1 MAGRDIP
8 AGPVA
13 SGGAAQVPAGIGPGQ
28 GGQPTLPSVDALLRL
43 PDMQP
48 LLDEYGHT
56 RTVAVI
62 RDLLAE
68 ARSAWR
74 GQDIAA
80 AGGASA
86 DRAQPSTAGGN
97 LPATDEAWTARVE
110 ETLRRQ
116 LAPRLREVFNLTGTV
131 LHTNLGRALLPDE
144 VAQAVARAMTTPANL
159 EFDLDSG
166 GRGDRDDLV
175 SGWLRELTGAEDATI
190 VNNNAAGVLLMLNSL
205 ARGKQVV
212 VSRVSW
218 SRSAAPS
225 ASRTSCRALGPSWW
239 RWVPPTAPIR
249 PTMPAP
255 SLRAPPCS

>member
-8 AGPVA
+8 AGHVA
-13 SGGAAQVPAGIGPGQ
+13 PDGGRQSAQAPAGNGPGQ
-28 GGQPTLPSVDALLRL
+28 GVQPTLPSVDALLRL
-43 PDMQP
+43 PGMQP

-74 GQDIAA
+74 GQDAVAA
-80 AGGASA
+80 EGASA
-86 DRAQPSTAGGN
+86 AHTRPSTAGGG
-97 LPATDEAWTARVE
+97 LPATDETWTARIE

-116 LAPRLREVFNLTGTV
+116 LAPRLREVFNFTGTV

-144 VAQAVARAMTTPANL
+144 MTQAVARAMTTPANL

-175 SGWLRELTGAEDATI
+175 SGWLREQT
-190 VNNNAAGVLLMLNSL
+190 
-205 ARGKQVV
+205 
-212 VSRVSW
+212 
-218 SRSAAPS
+218 SAAF
-225 ASRTSCRALGPSWW
+225 R
-239 RWVPPTAPIR
+239 R
-249 PTMPAP
+249 P
-255 SLRAPPCS
+255 RFRR